1 MSEHINNISTF
12 MVDTFKKFGIV
23 IYQLFRFLYLVRK
36 YNSIFFGEA
45 IKKFTKENGFLC
57 IHFFMSILCQ
67 FMSIHYLI
75 SIYI

>member
-45 IKKFTKENGFLC
+45 IKKFTKENGF
-57 IHFFMSILCQ
+57 FSAFTFLCQ
-67 FMSIHYLI
+67 FYVNLCQFTT
-75 SIYI
+75 